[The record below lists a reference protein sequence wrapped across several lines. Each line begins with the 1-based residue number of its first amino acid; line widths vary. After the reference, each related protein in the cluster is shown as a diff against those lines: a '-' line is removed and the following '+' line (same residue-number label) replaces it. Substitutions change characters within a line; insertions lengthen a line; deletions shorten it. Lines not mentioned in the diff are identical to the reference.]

1 MKNMKKIMAVI
12 LACAMTFAMSV
23 TAFAAQEVGTATT
36 GTGSITIS
44 NPSNGIEYKVYKI
57 FDATV
62 GAKGEINYT
71 KSGFTE
77 LKKDDTVY
85 FKADTAGNITATD
98 AAKDSEG
105 KLTADAIALLDSI
118 KGNAVATVTSNG
130 QTPLVF
136 QGLAYG
142 YYYVESGLG
151 TAVSVD
157 STNPNA
163 TITDK
168 NTTTPHWD
176 DDDTENGKLVST
188 DGGTTWVD
196 STSVNAGDTV
206 SFKLEITSSNY
217 DDDKQIADFII
228 SDDLPDG
235 LTFGSITS
243 VKVGDTILTKDA
255 DTNGYTMTDST
266 ATDGKFTINIPWVTA
281 VTTGTGDDEVTTYT
295 SNYAT
300 KSKIKIIYTATL
312 NGDNA
317 VIAKNGNVNEA
328 EFTWDLVPSTPGGD
342 KPKTDKTTE
351 KETATVYTYAFAIK
365 KVDQDGKDLAN
376 AVFTLPFYVNATADT
391 DDGAYI
397 YAGTTAGTGLTNE
410 VTSPAN
416 GLIIVKGLK
425 ENTNVP
431 ITEKTAPNGYNKID
445 GTITVPVTATSSTTT
460 TTNITKY
467 LDADGNVTETEA
479 ETNKATITIT
489 DNNIVVGSAQVVVN
503 KAGQELPETGGIG
516 TTIFYVIGSVLVI
529 GAGVVM
535 ITRRRMSF

>member
-12 LACAMTFAMSV
+12 LACAMTLAMGV
-23 TAFAAQEVGTATT
+23 TAFAAQEVGTAST

-44 NPSNGIEYKVYKI
+44 NPSNGIEYSVYKI

-62 GAKGEINYT
+62 GANGEINYT
-71 KSGFTE
+71 KTGFTKLE
-77 LKKDDTVY
+77 KDGTTY
-85 FKADTAGNITATD
+85 FEADTAGNITATD

-105 KLTADAIALLDSI
+105 KLTADAIALLKSI

-176 DDDTENGKLVST
+176 DDTPSNGKLVST
-188 DGGTTWVD
+188 DGTNWVD

-243 VKVGDTILTKDA
+243 VKVGETTLTKDA
-255 DTNGYTMTDST
+255 AVNGYTMTDTT

-281 VTTGTGDDEVTTYT
+281 VTTGTGEDAVTTYT

-300 KSKIKIIYTATL
+300 KSKIEIIYTATL

-342 KPKTDKTTE
+342 KPKTNKTTE

-365 KVDQDGKDLAN
+365 KVDQDGKDLAG
-376 AVFTLPFYVNATADT
+376 AVFTLPFYVNATADS
-391 DDGAYI
+391 DDNAYV
-397 YAGTTAGTGLTNE
+397 YAGTTAGDGLTNE
-410 VTSPAN
+410 LTSPAN

-425 ENTNVP
+425 ENTSVS

-445 GTITVPVTATSSTTT
+445 GTITVPVTATNSTTT
-460 TTNITKY
+460 TTEITKY
-467 LDADGNVTETEA
+467 LDADGNVTETQA
-479 ETNKATITIT
+479 DTNKATITIT
-489 DNNIVVGSAQVVVN
+489 DNNIVIGSAQVVVN